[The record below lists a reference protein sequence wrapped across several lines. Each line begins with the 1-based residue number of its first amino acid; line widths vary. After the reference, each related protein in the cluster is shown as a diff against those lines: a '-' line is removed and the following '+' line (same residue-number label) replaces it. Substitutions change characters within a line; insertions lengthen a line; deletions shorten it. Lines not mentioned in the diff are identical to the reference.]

1 MSFLESYL
9 FWCSALLAGLLA
21 AGFFMKRQVV
31 LFTPPAPAN
40 PDLAWSQTKDN
51 WMLCAVVWAVLIG
64 HAWPDKAALLMAGTV
79 VQWWLAWR
87 TLQRIRALARA
98 PGANVTAF
106 EHPSGA
112 P

>member
-1 MSFLESYL
+1 LL
-9 FWCSALLAGLLA
+9 AALLAI
-21 AGFFMKRQVV
+21 GFFARGQVV
-31 LFTPPAPAN
+31 RFTGLVTVD